1 MIYRNMEWSPF
12 SELARLKR
20 EVESMFG
27 AGVPGFDDE
36 FPPVN
41 IWTGDDQVVL
51 TAELPGIDPNELE
64 ITVQNNT
71 VTVRGERKEQE
82 LGDNEDYL
90 RRERRNGS
98 FARSFRL
105 PMRVDESGV
114 KAEYRRGILELTLP
128 RAEEDKP
135 KKIAVT
141 SE

>member
-12 SELARLKR
+12 NELSRLKR
-20 EVESMFG
+20 EFESMVG
-27 AGVPGFDDE
+27 GGVPSFDE
-36 FPPVN
+36 EVPPVN
-41 IWTGDDQVVL
+41 IWSGDDHVVL
-51 TAELPGIDPNELE
+51 TAELPGIDPNALE

-71 VTVRGERKEQE
+71 VTVRGERKEQD
-82 LGDNEDYL
+82 LGDNEEYL
-90 RRERRNGS
+90 RRERRNGN

-105 PMRVDESGV
+105 PMRVDDNGV

-141 SE
+141 AE